1 MVAMADLA
9 LEAAE
14 FAGGGSVHGYLKRTR
29 ASSDS
34 DGVRISAE
42 HKDFAEITSISVES
56 DTAQKALGKR
66 KGTYVTVEV
75 KGGEINTYCQQMLLS
90 NELAGRLR
98 SFTDAFPL
106 DKGPVLVIGL
116 GNRYVTPDSLG
127 TCVAEKVL
135 ATHHIKRRDDKAARE
150 LFRGMGDVCTFSA
163 GVMGITGIESAEVIK
178 GLAMLTGACGVIV
191 VDALAARRTSRV
203 NRVFQL
209 TDTGIVPG
217 SGVGNRRFEI
227 SKDTLGIPVVAIG
240 VPTVVDA
247 ITLSCDVM
255 IKAQG
260 VKCEPEDIR
269 DELTT
274 GIFDNMIVTPKN
286 VDAAIERLSRVIADA
301 VNMTLHR
308 GVNINEIN
316 EFFI

>member
-1 MVAMADLA
+1 
-9 LEAAE
+9 
-14 FAGGGSVHGYLKRTR
+14 
-29 ASSDS
+29 
-34 DGVRISAE
+34 
-42 HKDFAEITSISVES
+42 
-56 DTAQKALGKR
+56 
-66 KGTYVTVEV
+66 
-75 KGGEINTYCQQMLLS
+75 
-90 NELAGRLR
+90 
-98 SFTDAFPL
+98 
-106 DKGPVLVIGL
+106 
-116 GNRYVTPDSLG
+116 
-127 TCVAEKVL
+127 
-135 ATHHIKRRDDKAARE
+135 
-150 LFRGMGDVCTFSA
+150 
-163 GVMGITGIESAEVIK
+163 
-178 GLAMLTGACGVIV
+178 
-191 VDALAARRTSRV
+191 
-203 NRVFQL
+203 
-209 TDTGIVPG
+209 
-217 SGVGNRRFEI
+217 VGNRRFEI